1 MERGGKVFGND
12 NGQSFAED
20 AWITRERKL
29 RCSIEEMFRFPRGI
43 VLKEKRVRGLW
54 SNRTRLVR

>member
-29 RCSIEEMFRFPRGI
+29 RCSIEDRRDAPFLEGNRF
-43 VLKEKRVRGLW
+43 KRE
-54 SNRTRLVR
+54 TRWRL